1 MVQREDGSL
10 EFRYLVEGS
19 RDDYDVDSADDVV
32 SLGNLIS
39 IDVNT
44 RRIVGLKQ
52 IEQRSREITGLEWIL
67 LDTECEANPPA

>member
-1 MVQREDGSL
+1 MQREDGSL

-19 RDDYDVDSADDVV
+19 RDDDDVDSADDVV

-52 IEQRSREITGLEWIL
+52 IEQRSREITGLEFIL